1 MSTTFEQ
8 SFINTI
14 KELNGAKAYYEKMKR
29 NSILDLRVI
38 SPQFM
43 SKSFFNQRLKA
54 STRQY
59 LQMIYDA
66 STTSSRG
73 LVGVIKLFSVRGD
86 CVVHREASY
95 KPEKVYICD
104 MKSTKTMTL
113 PSTSDDFVKLHHC
126 VCALVMDTELLSV
139 QYINHHKSIKTKTH
153 QSSEGLL
160 TNLRKN
166 VVNGNEQAIGNFAAV
181 LVWMLDT
188 KYMNMNLKIHT
199 SAVAQSELNYETM
212 LFKSNPVATSPPQVT
227 DINPIRVDDVEETPE
242 NGAAACDHSN
252 TSFFQQ
258 NEDEIPD
265 SWEDF

>member
-1 MSTTFEQ
+1 MSATFEQ
-8 SFINTI
+8 SFVNTI

-29 NSILDLRVI
+29 NSTMDINVI
-38 SPQFM
+38 SPQTM

-54 STRQY
+54 GTRQY
-59 LQMIYDA
+59 VQMIYDA
-66 STTSSRG
+66 SVTTRLG
-73 LVGVIKLFSVRGD
+73 LVGVMGSLSSLESCIVY
-86 CVVHREASY
+86 READY

-113 PSTSDDFVKLHHC
+113 PSTTADFVKLHQC

-153 QSSEGLL
+153 QSSEGFL

-188 KYMNMNLKIHT
+188 KFMNKYLNVHN
-199 SAVAQSELNYETM
+199 SAAATRDYNNETM
-212 LFKSNPVATSPPQVT
+212 LYKSNPIPPPQVEVV
-227 DINPIRVDDVEETPE
+227 NPVRVVEEEEEEEKKPHTSE
-242 NGAAACDHSN
+242 NDGL
-252 TSFFQQ
+252 FVQ
-258 NEDEIPD
+258 NEEDIPD
-265 SWEDF
+265 SWEDL